1 MNLAHEKQ
9 PHTLLKRGMKG
20 SRRIICVA
28 LFLIGAL
35 GMPAFAEDKAF
46 IDIVIRNT
54 QGEEFRYSA
63 ELAHTPELRR
73 KGLMYRCEFSSEE
86 AMLFLWPVSARR
98 LFWMKNTFIP
108 LDILFFSEAGTL
120 FHLVH
125 MAEPES
131 ETLHSSHRLTAMVVE
146 LKGGEAKRLNIDI
159 GSQITIES
167 AVPEAR

>member
-1 MNLAHEKQ
+1 
-9 PHTLLKRGMKG
+9 
-20 SRRIICVA
+20 
-28 LFLIGAL
+28 
-35 GMPAFAEDKAF
+35 MPAFAEDKAF

-73 KGLMYRCEFSSEE
+73 KGLMYRYEFSSEE

-146 LKGGEAKRLNIDI
+146 LKGGRQNALILILAVKSRLKLPCLKPDRLATPQENHLFGDI
-159 GSQITIES
+159 AIFF
-167 AVPEAR
+167 A